1 MSEITTSSDEV
12 GSDKAEQ
19 AARENPAIVA
29 FARVGW
35 VAKGLVYGLTGVL
48 ALAIVFGSGSS
59 RSSGGEG
66 EEASQSGAL
75 ARVAESP
82 AGTALLLV
90 LAAGL
95 VVYALWRVVTI
106 VLPADNDA
114 EGWLSRVGYAVSAI
128 VYLSLA
134 WTAISIA
141 TAPSPS
147 QQSSEDARVERITR
161 QFMEM
166 TGGRAMIF
174 VAGVVVLVIGGVFLW
189 KAYDAGFTSQLES
202 RGVGPLSYQHLVLLG
217 RIGWVG
223 RAGMMVLI
231 GFFLCR
237 AAILFDPD
245 EAKGLDGSLR
255 QTAGSTAGT
264 LLVIVVGAGLVV
276 YGAFCVLSAPRR
288 KLVGADE

>member
-59 RSSGGEG
+59 GGEG

-95 VVYALWRVVTI
+95 VVYALWRIVTI

-174 VAGVVVLVIGGVFLW
+174 VAGVVVLVIGGFFLW